1 MTTGAFFDQPSH
13 HQWQCTVSLLAGYRR
28 HSERPGSTRLLSTA
42 AALNS
47 DHQVRQVVD
56 RFSTLSLGEQA
67 QFLDGLADDRRPLF
81 GIFGQRSATLS
92 VREQDP
98 AWLSAGLTGAVIA
111 NYHIPNGRPVEPA
124 LAVFYHCATEL
135 GLDPAVLFA
144 VAARMASED
153 MALRLT
159 DFGRKPEITL
169 RHYGWKV
176 VKTPDGVV
184 FRNEWR

>member
-1 MTTGAFFDQPSH
+1 MTSH
-13 HQWQCTVSLLAGYRR
+13 HTTNGNALLAFLQDTVAILSDLDLLGYYQQPLP
-28 HSERPGSTRLLSTA
+28 SD
-42 AALNS
+42 S